1 MLSQK
6 GVLRVN
12 CVDCLDR
19 TNNAMA
25 CVASVVLTEMLQS
38 MGLDLEEFASH
49 STHAVTNELL
59 ELVLN
64 MFAVGPADQANGDK
78 IAQQYAGSDAFHKAQ
93 IYKTGEGTWQT
104 IKQNIALIAVKR
116 YLSNTLMD
124 SEKQR
129 ALWLFLG
136 EFTPEFEPKKELWDL
151 NPEEKEADET
161 ICKNAL
167 ENYVNT
173 LQEKLR
179 LTEGRLKRVF
189 LKDTFSYNPH
199 VTPDFFKY
207 YEEDIKFDTPTIL
220 TVNSSKI
227 DPEPAPDSPKEHKK
241 HHKQTHPSLFK
252 TLDDMNKFKKAEEA
266 LWSDAYSLINY
277 KSSN

>member
-1 MLSQK
+1 M
-6 GVLRVN
+6 
-12 CVDCLDR
+12 
-19 TNNAMA
+19 T
-25 CVASVVLTEMLQS
+25 
-38 MGLDLEEFASH
+38 
-49 STHAVTNELL
+49 
-59 ELVLN
+59 
-64 MFAVGPADQANGDK
+64 QANGDK

-124 SEKQR
+124 NEKQR

-136 EFTPEFEPKKELWDL
+136 DFTPELEPKKELWDI
-151 NPEEKEADET
+151 NPEEKESDEV
-161 ICKNAL
+161 ISKNAL

-173 LQEKLR
+173 LQEKIR

-207 YEEDIKFDTPTIL
+207 YEEDIKFDMPTTL
-220 TVNSSKI
+220 TVNLSK
-227 DPEPAPDSPKEHKK
+227 PEQEPALDPLKEHKK
-241 HHKQTHPSLFK
+241 HHKHDQPSLFK
-252 TLDDMNKFKKAEEA
+252 ALDDLKEFEKAERA
-266 LWSDAYSLINY
+266 LWSDAYSIINY
-277 KSSN
+277 KSHN

>member
-1 MLSQK
+1 M
-6 GVLRVN
+6 R
-12 CVDCLDR
+12 
-19 TNNAMA
+19 
-25 CVASVVLTEMLQS
+25 LTK
-38 MGLDLEEFASH
+38 F
-49 STHAVTNELL
+49 T
-59 ELVLN
+59 
-64 MFAVGPADQANGDK
+64 QANGDK

-124 SEKQR
+124 NEKQR

-136 EFTPEFEPKKELWDL
+136 EFTPELDPKRELWDL
-151 NPEEKEADET
+151 NPEEKESED
-161 ICKNAL
+161 IIIKNAL

-173 LQEKLR
+173 LQEKIK

-207 YEEDIKFDTPTIL
+207 YEEEIKFDMPTTL
-220 TVNSSKI
+220 MVSQSKVEEETI
-227 DPEPAPDSPKEHKK
+227 VDPLKDHKK
-241 HHKQTHPSLFK
+241 HHKLEQPSLFK
-252 TLDDMNKFKKAEEA
+252 TLDDMNKFEKAERA
-266 LWSDAYSLINY
+266 LWADAYSIINY
-277 KSSN
+277 KSHN